1 MAEPRKK
8 TSNTFLTRPAFTKEA
23 QAKAQIKLGEFQA
36 GQSRGGSRLRS
47 LTFTDKSNRE
57 RQLKMGKA
65 AAKNLVQG
73 TIALNKARGTGRKKP
88 QRTAALPRPPKKK
101 KDL

>member
-1 MAEPRKK
+1 MPDKPKK

-23 QAKAQIKLGEFQA
+23 QAKAQIKLGTFQA
-36 GQSRGGSRLRS
+36 GQSAGGSRLRS

-57 RQLKMGKA
+57 RQLKQGKA

-73 TIALNKARGTGRKKP
+73 TIALNKARGTGRKRT
-88 QRTAALPRPPKKK
+88 QRRAALPKPPRKVAKN
-101 KDL
+101 